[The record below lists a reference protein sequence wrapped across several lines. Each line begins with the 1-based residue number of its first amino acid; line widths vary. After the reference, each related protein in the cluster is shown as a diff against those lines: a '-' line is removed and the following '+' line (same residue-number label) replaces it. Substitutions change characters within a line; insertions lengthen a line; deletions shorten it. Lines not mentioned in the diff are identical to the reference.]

1 MTIRNSLIAGSLL
14 LLTTSGAAFA
24 QTVVLQPQDEVVVR
38 EYIVKQA
45 PPAVALPDDYDVVI
59 GEPLPETVTVTPL
72 DAPGLS
78 TRYEYVVVDGETLIV
93 EPETRRVVQVL
104 R

>member
-1 MTIRNSLIAGSLL
+1 MTFRKM
-14 LLTTSGAAFA
+14 LLTAAVISMAGAGAAAA
-24 QTVVLQPQDEVVVR
+24 QEVIIGPDDEVIVR
-38 EYIVKQA
+38 EYIVKQ
-45 PPAVALPDDYDVVI
+45 PRGEVVLPEDYDVVI

-78 TRYEYVVVDGETLIV
+78 ARYEYVVLDDETLIID
-93 EPETRRVVQVL
+93 PETRRVVQVL